1 MEAYSLY
8 DLNEYIRRVIAL
20 NFPESL
26 WITCEISSIK
36 NSRGNYYI
44 DLVQQNENEEVIAQG
59 SAVLW
64 YRNFIFLKSKL
75 GELLDPLLK
84 DGLQIKIKVNIDF
97 NERYGLKLVVEDID
111 PTYTLGQMEL
121 ARKKIL
127 ERLRN
132 EGVLELNKEK
142 RLPTVIQNIA
152 VISSETAAGYI
163 DFKEHLSNNAFGYSY
178 RINLYQAA
186 MQGQNTEKEILNALR
201 EIEIEKFDVVV
212 IIRGGGSKL
221 DLAAFDNF
229 NIGMEIAKFPIPVL
243 TGIGHEI
250 DNTIADIVAYDS
262 LKTPTAVANF
272 IIDRSQLFESEFL
285 LKYENILQHIKDK
298 IVYENEKLNYTYTLI
313 TQKPLTVLEKHKLN
327 INHFY
332 SILLQLKNNIIHQE
346 KSNLHNFDQLIELS
360 RPEKIMKRGFVLVK
374 NGDHF
379 ITNLSEVKNI
389 DTAEIVFQDG
399 NRKIKFL

>member
-142 RLPTVIQNIA
+142 RLPAVIQNIA

-178 RINLYQAA
+178 RIHLYQAA

-201 EIEIEKFDVVV
+201 EIETEKFDVVV